1 MPNTILKRWNG
12 SAFEELYP
20 KTTVTQISASGTANN
35 TTFLRGDGQWQIP
48 ATQAHTHAAADV
60 NSGTFATAR
69 IPTLGNITNAG
80 AVQNSLLTPGSG
92 HYLLVANNQGGD
104 LVSRTSVQFGSGTT
118 TFLRNDGQWG
128 SLTASVALA
137 TTSVIGGMEIGFT
150 STETN
155 RAVSLSGNKGI
166 VALPR
171 QIPVINLNGTSNVTT
186 ATLWTSTTSG
196 TSGQFLRSNGSSA
209 PSFQNSND
217 LIGTSSAINSSTD
230 YSVSVTGY
238 RMVVVSIWQDTTVGV
253 ADFTI
258 NLTDSNQY
266 STTTRNYRFTWN
278 NGAGGTF
285 GNTLQVQN
293 VSGNLRLRH
302 GSGANMSFKV
312 TGIR

>member
-1 MPNTILKRWNG
+1 MADLDITLKRKNG
-12 SAFEELYP
+12 AVYDVLLP
-20 KTTVTQISASGTANN
+20 TTTWAQVGNKP
-35 TTFLRGDGQWQIP
+35 TTFTP
-48 ATQAHTHAAADV
+48 TSHTH
-60 NSGTFATAR
+60 
-69 IPTLGNITNAG
+69 GNITNAG
-80 AVQNSLLTPGSG
+80 AVQNSLLSPGSG

-137 TTSVIGGMEIGFT
+137 TTSVIGGIEIGFT
-150 STETN
+150 SSETN
-155 RAVSLSGNKGI
+155 RAVSLSGNKGF

-186 ATLWTSTTSG
+186 ATLWTSATSG
-196 TSGQFLRSNGSSA
+196 TSGQSLRSNGSSA

-217 LIGTSSAINSSTD
+217 LIGTSSAINSSTN
-230 YSVSVTGY
+230 YTVSVSGY
-238 RMVVVSIWQDTTVGV
+238 RLVVVSIWQNATVGV
-253 ADFTI
+253 ANFTI

-285 GNTLQVQN
+285 GNNLEVQN
-293 VSGNLRLRH
+293 VSGSLRLRH
-302 GSGANMSFKV
+302 GAGTTMAFRV